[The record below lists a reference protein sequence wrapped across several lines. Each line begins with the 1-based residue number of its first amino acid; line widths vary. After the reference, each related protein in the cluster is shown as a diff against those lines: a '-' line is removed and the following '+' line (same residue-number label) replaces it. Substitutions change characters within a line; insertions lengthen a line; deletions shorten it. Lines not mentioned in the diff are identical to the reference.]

1 MQITVHLRSDVAR
14 ELAERSPPTA
24 ATKELQQTISR
35 FGLTLQPLHPGTD
48 DPDLRAQFWLE
59 VAEQVTANQ
68 VIQALLQLK
77 ATEGAY
83 CKPPDALP

>member
-24 ATKELQQTISR
+24 ATNELQQTISR
-35 FGLTLQPLHPGTD
+35 LGLILQPLHPGAN
-48 DPDLRAQFWLE
+48 DPELKTQFWVE
-59 VAEQVTANQ
+59 VPDQATADQVLQ
-68 VIQALLQLK
+68 ELLQLK

-83 CKPPDALP
+83 FKPLDALP